1 MPGADGRNGVEFV
14 RTTGYW
20 MIRTYEAGAV
30 GEKTKYWVPG
40 KKPSRSGR
48 REKTEIRK
56 QLQNEYSVQKQLARL
71 INANFGPGD
80 LLLGLDYSQE
90 GMDRLEAWA
99 ISHGLDPDSP
109 DETERMGVIRQAAD
123 WALGNLLRRVK
134 RAMEKE
140 GLVLRYV
147 AITSDMDGDTGEAV
161 RVHHHLVVPKE
172 AKAAF
177 ASKWEGWG
185 GVDWSS
191 LSRQR
196 DYTPIAE
203 YFIRQVRKVPDAKK
217 YIPSRNLV
225 RPQPRDRAAVT
236 DAELRA
242 PKGTKL
248 LFRNEF
254 KPGRPQYIRYLLPR
268 EKRHKRP
275 PAKPKPARKKTIEF
289 SDTTT
294 RTRGSAR
301 TRPRKKK
308 E

>member
-1 MPGADGRNGVEFV
+1 MRE
-14 RTTGYW
+14 GYW
-20 MIRTYEAGAV
+20 VIRTYEAGAV
-30 GEKTKYWVPG
+30 GEKTKFWVPG
-40 KKPSRSGR
+40 EKPSRSGR

-80 LLLGLDYSQE
+80 LLLGLDYSSE

-99 ISHGLDPDSP
+99 VSHGLDPYSP
-109 DETERMGVIRQAAD
+109 DEAERMEAIRRAAD

-134 RAMEKE
+134 RTLDKE

-147 AITSDMDGDTGEAV
+147 AITSDMDGDTLEAV
-161 RVHHHLVVPKE
+161 RVHHHLVVHKE
-172 AKAAF
+172 SKAVF
-177 ASKWEGWG
+177 VSKWEEWG

-203 YFIRQVRKVPDAKK
+203 YFIRQVRNKVPDAKK

-225 RPQPRDRAAVT
+225 RPQPRDRAAIT
-236 DAELRA
+236 EAELRA

-254 KPGRPQYIRYLLPR
+254 KPGKPQYIRYLLPK

-275 PAKPKPARKKTIEF
+275 AAKPKAQKGKTAF
-289 SDTTT
+289 PDTTT

>member
-1 MPGADGRNGVEFV
+1 MRE
-14 RTTGYW
+14 GYW
-20 MIRTYEAGAV
+20 VIRTYEAGAV
-30 GEKTKYWVPG
+30 GEKTKFWVPG
-40 KKPSRSGR
+40 EKPSRSGR

-80 LLLGLDYSQE
+80 RLLGLDYSQE
-90 GMDRLEAWA
+90 GMARLEAWA
-99 ISHGLDPDSP
+99 VSHGMNPYSP
-109 DETERMGVIRQAAD
+109 DEAERMEAIRRAAD

-134 RAMEKE
+134 RAMDKE

-172 AKAAF
+172 SKEDF
-177 ASKWEGWG
+177 VSKWEEWG
-185 GVDWSS
+185 GVDWSF

-203 YFIRQVRKVPDAKK
+203 YFIRQVRNKVADAKK

-225 RPQPRDRAAVT
+225 RPQPKDRAAVT

-254 KPGRPQYIRYLLPR
+254 KPGRPQYIRYMLPK

-275 PAKPKPARKKTIEF
+275 TAKPKAPKRKASF
-289 SDTTT
+289 SDTAT
-294 RTRGSAR
+294 RMRGSACP
-301 TRPRKKK
+301 RPRKKK

>member
-1 MPGADGRNGVEFV
+1 MRE
-14 RTTGYW
+14 GYW

-80 LLLGLDYSQE
+80 LLLGLDYSSE

-99 ISHGLDPDSP
+99 VSRGLAPYSP
-109 DETERMGVIRQAAD
+109 DETEKMEAIRQAAD

-134 RAMEKE
+134 RAMDKE

-177 ASKWEGWG
+177 LSKWEGWG

-196 DYTPIAE
+196 DYTPVAE

-225 RPQPRDRAAVT
+225 RPQPRDRAALT

-248 LFRNEF
+248 LHRNEF
-254 KPGRPQYIRYLLPR
+254 KPGRPQYIRYMLPR

-275 PAKPKPARKKTIEF
+275 PAKPKATKKTKRF

-294 RTRGSAR
+294 RAPGGAR
-301 TRPRKKK
+301 TRPREKK

>member
-1 MPGADGRNGVEFV
+1 MRE
-14 RTTGYW
+14 GYW
-20 MIRTYEAGAV
+20 VIRTYEAGAV
-30 GEKTKYWVPG
+30 GEKTKFWVPG
-40 KKPSRSGR
+40 AKPSRSGR

-56 QLQNEYSVQKQLARL
+56 QLQNDYSVQKQMARL
-71 INANFGPGD
+71 MNANFGPGD
-80 LLLGLDYSQE
+80 LLLGLDYAQE

-99 ISHGLDPDSP
+99 VAHGLDPYSS
-109 DETERMGVIRQAAD
+109 DEAERMEAIRQAAE
-123 WALGNLLRRVK
+123 WALRNLLRRVK
-134 RAMEKE
+134 AAMEKE
-140 GLVLRYV
+140 GMVLRYI
-147 AITSDMDGDTGEAV
+147 AITSDMDGDSGEAV

-172 AKAAF
+172 SKAAF
-177 ASKWEGWG
+177 ASKWADWG
-185 GVDWSS
+185 GVDWSP

-225 RPQPRDRAAVT
+225 RPQPKDRTAIT

-254 KPGRPQYIRYLLPR
+254 KPGRPQYIRYMLPK

-275 PAKPKPARKKTIEF
+275 PAKPKAPKKKAKKF

-301 TRPRKKK
+301 PRPRKKK